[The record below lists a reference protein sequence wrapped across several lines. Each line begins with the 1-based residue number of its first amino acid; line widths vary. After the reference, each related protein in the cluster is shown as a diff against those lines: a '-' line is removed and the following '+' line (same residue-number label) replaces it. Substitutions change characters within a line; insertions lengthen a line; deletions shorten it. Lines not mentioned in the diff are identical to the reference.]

1 MAAAAYEQ
9 HAAGEGAGARKA
21 APVGGAAARPME
33 RRRRSNSTSSI
44 YAESAVFSPELH
56 ELVLSVSTML
66 HCQIIRDHD
75 SGRSRSKGFQ
85 FFNEETYTGRPA
97 AALPEAEDLRAFL
110 QHVFEVGEFPAE
122 CAVILLVYVNR
133 LIGLVNLPLTANNWK
148 PVVMTALTVAQKVWD
163 DNPLCNA
170 DFSILY
176 PVLNVKQVN
185 FLELRFLLLLEYKL
199 TVSSS
204 LYARYYFELRTIYD
218 HEWKSATNSPLTA
231 SQAAVMRSR
240 DKQEG
245 GPAVRRLH
253 RSKTDDE
260 APPRQRPYILN

>member
-1 MAAAAYEQ
+1 M
-9 HAAGEGAGARKA
+9 
-21 APVGGAAARPME
+21 
-33 RRRRSNSTSSI
+33 
-44 YAESAVFSPELH
+44 
-56 ELVLSVSTML
+56 
-66 HCQIIRDHD
+66 
-75 SGRSRSKGFQ
+75 
-85 FFNEETYTGRPA
+85 
-97 AALPEAEDLRAFL
+97 ALPEADDLCTFL
-110 QHVFEVGEFPAE
+110 QHVFEVGEFPPE

-133 LIGLVNLPLTANNWK
+133 LIGLVNLPLTADNWK

-218 HEWKSATNSPLTA
+218 HEWKSATHTPLTA
-231 SQAAVMRSR
+231 AEALVMRTR

-245 GPAVRRLH
+245 GPRVRVLR
-253 RSKTDDE
+253 RSKTADDV
-260 APPRQRPYILN
+260 PKRDRPYVLG